1 MLRVPICT
9 DDRCMSEKVFRPW
22 VVDQHQMFPPSPMDL
37 VPRDH
42 LVHFI
47 RDLVREE
54 LDLGAIFAAYQVRRG
69 YPPYHPGLMTALLL
83 YAYSRGIYS
92 SRRIERACEERV
104 DFMALTGMAK
114 PDHSTICKF
123 RNDHR
128 EALSELFVQVLSLC
142 RDAGI
147 AKLGH
152 VALDGT
158 KMKANASKHSVMSYG
173 RMKALEPEL
182 AALVKEWLDTARTTD
197 EEEDEEHGPDQRGDA
212 LPEHVKQKVRKLL
225 KMRESMA
232 RLEAQAKEEAERLAR
247 ERAEKEKERGRC
259 LGGTKPRA
267 LEGEPEAGDQ
277 SNFTDPESRIL
288 KTAQGYVQ
296 GYNCQAAVDAESQV
310 IVARCVTNKQNDS
323 RELEPLVDAIQADT
337 GEYPA
342 EVSADAGYCSEA
354 NLEGLDKRGIN
365 AYIAT
370 GRQKHGTPSA
380 TGDGKAPQGPWTKAM
395 RKKLR
400 QGGWRSRYRLRKQT
414 VEPVF
419 GQIKEARGFRR
430 FLLRGLEKVTGE
442 WSLLCTAHNLLKLA
456 VVRIPAV
463 S

>member
-1 MLRVPICT
+1 
-9 DDRCMSEKVFRPW
+9 
-22 VVDQHQMFPPSPMDL
+22 MDL

-54 LDLGAIFAAYQVRRG
+54 LDLSAIFAAYRVRCG
-69 YPPYHPGLMTALLL
+69 HPPYHPGLMTALLL
-83 YAYSRGIYS
+83 YSYSRGLYS

-104 DFMALTGMAK
+104 DYMALTGMAK

-173 RMKALEPEL
+173 RMKKLEPEL
-182 AALVKEWLDTARTTD
+182 AALVKEWLDKARETD
-197 EEEDEEHGPDQRGDA
+197 EEEDNEHGPDKRGDE
-212 LPEHVKQKVRKLL
+212 LPDHIKAKVKKLL
-225 KMRESMA
+225 RMQESMA
-232 RLEAQAKEEAERLAR
+232 RLELEAKAEAERLA
-247 ERAEKEKERGRC
+247 KERQEKAREKGRD
-259 LGGTKPRA
+259 LDGPKPKA
-267 LEGEPEAGDQ
+267 LSGVPKDKAQ
-277 SNFTDPESRIL
+277 SNFTDPESRIM
-288 KTAQGYVQ
+288 KTAGGAYEQ

-310 IVARCVTNKQNDS
+310 VVACCVTSKQNDHG
-323 RELEPLVDAIQADT
+323 ELVPLVDVIKGQT
-337 GEYPA
+337 GTYPT
-342 EVSADAGYCSEA
+342 ELSADAGYCSEA
-354 NLEGLDKRGIN
+354 NLEALEDRGVN

-370 GRQKHGTPSA
+370 GRQKHGQSSA
-380 TGDGKAPQGPWTKAM
+380 TSSEKPPQGALTKAM
-395 RKKLR
+395 RAKLR
-400 QGGWRSRYRLRKQT
+400 RGGWRSRYRLRKQS

-430 FLLRGLEKVTGE
+430 FLLRGLVKVTGE

-456 VVRIPAV
+456 AVRSPAIA
-463 S
+463 

>member
-1 MLRVPICT
+1 
-9 DDRCMSEKVFRPW
+9 MSEKTFRPW

-54 LDLGAIFAAYQVRRG
+54 LDLGAIFDAYRVRCG
-69 YPPYHPGLMTALLL
+69 YPPYHPGQMTALLL
-83 YAYSRGIYS
+83 YSYSRGIYS

-104 DFMALTGMAK
+104 DYMALTGMAK
-114 PDHSTICKF
+114 PDHSTICKC

-173 RMKALEPEL
+173 RMKKLEPEL
-182 AALVKEWLDTARTTD
+182 AALVKEWLDKARETD
-197 EEEDEEHGPDQRGDA
+197 AEEDEEHGPGQRGDE
-212 LPEHVKQKVRKLL
+212 LPEHIKAKVKKLL
-225 KMRESMA
+225 RMRESMA
-232 RLEAQAKEEAERLAR
+232 RLESDAKTEAERLA
-247 ERAEKEKERGRC
+247 KERQEKAKKKGRD
-259 LGGTKPRA
+259 LDGPKPKA
-267 LEGEPEAGDQ
+267 LSGVPKDKAQ
-277 SNFTDPESRIL
+277 SNFTDPESRIM
-288 KTAQGYVQ
+288 KTAGGAYEQ

-310 IVARCVTNKQNDS
+310 VVACCVTNKQNDHH
-323 RELEPLVDAIQADT
+323 ELVPLVDEIKSHT
-337 GEYPA
+337 GAYPA
-342 EVSADAGYCSEA
+342 EVSADTGYCSEA
-354 NLEGLDKRGIN
+354 NLKDLEDRDVN

-370 GRQKHGTPSA
+370 GRQKHGRSSA
-380 TGDGKAPQGPWTKAM
+380 TSQEKAPQGARTKAM
-395 RKKLR
+395 RAKLR
-400 QGGWRSRYRLRKQT
+400 RGGWRSRYRLRKQS

-456 VVRIPAV
+456 AARPPAV
-463 S
+463 V

>member
-1 MLRVPICT
+1 
-9 DDRCMSEKVFRPW
+9 MSDKVFRPW
-22 VVDQHQMFPPSPMDL
+22 VVDQHQLFPPSPMDL

-54 LDLGAIFAAYQVRRG
+54 LDLGAIFGAYQVRCG

-83 YAYSRGIYS
+83 YSYSRGIYS
-92 SRRIERACEERV
+92 SRRIERGCEERV
-104 DFMALTGMAK
+104 DYMALTGMAK

-173 RMKALEPEL
+173 RMKKLEPEL
-182 AALVKEWLDTARTTD
+182 AALVKEWLDKARETD
-197 EEEDEEHGPDQRGDA
+197 EEEDEEYGPDRRGDE
-212 LPEHVKQKVRKLL
+212 LPDHVKGKVKKLL
-225 KMRESMA
+225 RMRESMA
-232 RLEAQAKEEAERLAR
+232 RLEAEAKAEAERLAT
-247 ERAEKEKERGRC
+247 ERAQKEQERGRR
-259 LGGTKPRA
+259 LGGTKPKA
-267 LEGEPEAGDQ
+267 LDGVPEDGDQ
-277 SNFTDPESRIL
+277 SNFTDPESRIM
-288 KTAQGYVQ
+288 KTNDGYKQ

-310 IVARCVTNKQNDS
+310 VVACCVTNKQNDS
-323 RELEPLVDAIQADT
+323 DELVPLVDEIKAHT
-337 GEYPA
+337 GEYPT
-342 EVSADAGYCSEA
+342 ELSADTGYCSEA
-354 NLEGLDKRGIN
+354 NLESLEDREVD

-370 GRQKHGTPSA
+370 GRQKHGCASPTSHEQA
-380 TGDGKAPQGPWTKAM
+380 RQGPRSKAM
-395 RKKLR
+395 RAKLR
-400 QGGWRSRYRLRKQT
+400 RGGWRSRYRLRKQS

-456 VVRIPAV
+456 GARSVARA
-463 S
+463 